1 MLTVSTY
8 THQRVNHNIPI
19 RIPRIWNSLQD
30 RIWGRFSSKSLAK
43 WTGRGMTPV
52 PSKVRGQCAGGFEL
66 SSTTKIVPFCC
77 STQQLTYSYVE
88 KSELVYCMKNMQI
101 VTCWMR
107 RHQLPHGGAKE
118 LPLHP
123 TSHFGDLKP
132 KGSVWLKAQFQ
143 SIQTQR
149 KSHKGSQHKGSQIAR
164 FIIACRSGVGGC
176 WQHNE
181 PGEGQSSNSGHK
193 PEGDRE
199 QGSKYLLLIRFLGQC
214 SLSFCRLSFKC
225 GCFKA

>member
-1 MLTVSTY
+1 MLTVSSY

-149 KSHKGSQHKGSQIAR
+149 KSNRKIYYCLQIRGWGLLAAQWARGRAVLQLRSQAR
-164 FIIACRSGVGGC
+164 RRQRA
-176 WQHNE
+176 
-181 PGEGQSSNSGHK
+181 GQQVPITYKVLGAV
-193 PEGDRE
+193 
-199 QGSKYLLLIRFLGQC
+199 LTIFLQ
-214 SLSFCRLSFKC
+214 
-225 GCFKA
+225 A